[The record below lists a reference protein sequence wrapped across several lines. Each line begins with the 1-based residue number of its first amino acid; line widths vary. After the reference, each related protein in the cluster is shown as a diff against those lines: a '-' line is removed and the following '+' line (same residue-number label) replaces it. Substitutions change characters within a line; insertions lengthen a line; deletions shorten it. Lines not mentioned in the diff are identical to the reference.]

1 MQRCIFVVLLPSI
14 LILISSCTRIHISN
28 DKEID
33 AARTH
38 LIQYNTT
45 YADVLVALGPP
56 AKVTALPSG
65 FAFLYESTQVL
76 QRGLALSVYILR
88 ASVTKG
94 DRVLDSYVVVFDE
107 RGLVV
112 GHEKLTKSV
121 PLSVTFAVTIPTGGP
136 PRELTASAPQHHW
149 GMSLL
154 NPLPQ
159 TLNAAS
165 DIDVGMHGLEQRGT
179 PMAVGQRTL
188 AGP

>member
-1 MQRCIFVVLLPSI
+1 MYKYVLVILLPFM
-14 LILISSCTRIHISN
+14 LMLISSCTRIHISN

-38 LIQYNTT
+38 LIQHNTT
-45 YADVLVALGPP
+45 YADVLAALGPP

-76 QRGLALSVYILR
+76 QRGLALSVYFLR
-88 ASVTKG
+88 VSVTKG
-94 DRVLDSYVVVFDE
+94 DRGLDSYVVVFDE

-112 GHEKLTKSV
+112 GHEKLTKTV

-136 PRELTASAPQHHW
+136 PQELTASAPQHRW

-159 TLNAAS
+159 TLNAAN

-179 PMAVGQRTL
+179 PRAVGQRTL

>member
-1 MQRCIFVVLLPSI
+1 MCQHIFVVLLPFF

-33 AARTH
+33 TARTR
-38 LIQYNTT
+38 LIQHNTT

-65 FAFLYESTQVL
+65 FAFLYERTQVL
-76 QRGLALSVYILR
+76 QRGIALSVYFIR
-88 ASVTKG
+88 VSVTKG
-94 DRVLDSYVVVFDE
+94 DRGLDSYVVVFDG

-112 GHEKLTKSV
+112 GHEQLTKSV

-136 PRELTASAPQHHW
+136 PRELAASAPQHHW

-159 TLNAAS
+159 TLNAAN

-179 PMAVGQRTL
+179 PRTVGQRTL
-188 AGP
+188 ASP

>member
-1 MQRCIFVVLLPSI
+1 MYQYRFVVLLPFI

-28 DKEID
+28 DQAID
-33 AARTH
+33 AERTH
-38 LIQYNTT
+38 LIQHNTSYT
-45 YADVLVALGPP
+45 DVLVALGPP

-76 QRGLALSVYILR
+76 QRGIALSFYFIR

-159 TLNAAS
+159 TLNAAN
-165 DIDVGMHGLEQRGT
+165 DIDGGMYGLEQRGT
-179 PMAVGQRTL
+179 PRAVGQRTL

>member
-1 MQRCIFVVLLPSI
+1 MYKYVLVILLPFM
-14 LILISSCTRIHISN
+14 LMLISSCTRIHISN

-38 LIQYNTT
+38 LIQHNTT

-76 QRGLALSVYILR
+76 QRGLALSVYFLR
-88 ASVTKG
+88 VSVTKG
-94 DRVLDSYVVVFDE
+94 DRGLDSYVVVFDE

-112 GHEKLTKSV
+112 GHEKLTKTV

-136 PRELTASAPQHHW
+136 PQELTASAPQHHW

-159 TLNAAS
+159 TLNAAN

-179 PMAVGQRTL
+179 PRAVGQRTL

>member
-1 MQRCIFVVLLPSI
+1 MFLVSLFFI
-14 LILISSCTRIHISN
+14 LTFTSSCTRIHISN

-33 AARTH
+33 TARTRS
-38 LIQYNTT
+38 IQAKTP

-56 AKVTALPSG
+56 AKLTALPSG

-76 QRGLALSVYILR
+76 QRGIALSAYFLR

-112 GHEKLTKSV
+112 GHEKITKSV
-121 PLSVTFAVTIPTGGP
+121 PLSLTFAVTIPTGGP

-154 NPLPQ
+154 NPLST
-159 TLNAAS
+159 TLNAAN
-165 DIDVGMHGLEQRGT
+165 DIDAGMHGLEQRGT
-179 PMAVGQRTL
+179 PIAVGQRTL